1 MKNII
6 LISAAALSLSAC
18 GVNSVPTAEEEAK
31 AAWANVENDYQRRAD
46 LVPNLVNTVK
56 GFAAQEQDV
65 LTEVTAA
72 RASATQTRIDADD
85 LDDPAAMQRY
95 SEAQDQLSGA
105 LSRLLVSVERYPDL
119 RSQENFLM
127 LQSQLE
133 GLENRIAISRR
144 DYNDAVRMY
153 NTEIRTFPSLI
164 AARFIYG
171 AEPMQPYEATTEGAE
186 EAPTVEF

>member
-56 GFAAQEQDV
+56 GFAAQEQEV